1 MKVVNSRINKIVD
14 VMKDHNLNQII
25 VSDPESIFYLLERK
39 IFPLERVGVLL
50 IKSNGEVHAFMNR
63 ILIFKPVEGVVLHEH
78 DDGDN
83 VYAEIASYLEPGT
96 VGYDKNWNSGHT
108 ISVMKESK
116 NTTPE
121 IGSVVIDLARA
132 VKDEAEKKALR
143 EAGAIDDE
151 AVAYGI
157 ANISADLT
165 EIELSNKIEKFFVDH
180 GCDPTPYVQ
189 LVSYGE
195 TAADPHHWP
204 DETKLKEGDAVLF
217 DLFSRL
223 NNYWCDMTRT
233 VFYKS
238 VTDHQREVYEVVR
251 KAQQAAID
259 YVRPGIKMKE
269 VDAAARK
276 VIEDAGYG
284 EYFITRTG
292 HGIGMSEHELPFAA
306 PDSEI
311 IAEPGMC
318 FSIEPGIYIP
328 GDMGVRI
335 EDCVLVTE
343 DGCEVLTKYPKELQI
358 IE

>member
-1 MKVVNSRINKIVD
+1 MGNNRIQRIVEAMKNQ
-14 VMKDHNLNQII
+14 NLNQII
-25 VSDPESIFYLLERK
+25 VSDPESIFYLLERNV
-39 IFPLERVGVLL
+39 FPLERVGVLL

-63 ILIFKPVEGVVLHEH
+63 ILVFEPVEGVVLHEH

-96 VGYDKNWNSGHT
+96 LGYDKNWFAGHA

-121 IGSVVIDLARA
+121 IGSVVVDMVRA
-132 VKDEAEKKALR
+132 VKDEDEKNALR
-143 EAGAIDDE
+143 EVGALDDE

-157 ANISADLT
+157 ANISTDFT
-165 EIELSNKIEKFFVDH
+165 EVELSDMIEKFFVDH
-180 GCDPTPYVQ
+180 GCEPTPYVQ
-189 LVSYGE
+189 CVSYGV
-195 TAADPHHWP
+195 TAADPHHFP
-204 DETKLKEGDAVLF
+204 DKVELKEGDAVLF
-217 DLFSRL
+217 DLFSRK

-238 VTDHQREVYEVVR
+238 VSDHHREVYEVVR

-259 YVRPGIKMKE
+259 HVKPGIMMKE
-269 VDAAARK
+269 VDEAARK
-276 VIEDAGYG
+276 VITDAGYG

-292 HGIGMSEHELPFAA
+292 HGVGMGVHEIPFAA
-306 PDSEI
+306 PGNEM
-311 IAEPGMC
+311 IAEAGMC

-328 GDMGVRI
+328 GDIGVRI
-335 EDCVLVTE
+335 EDIVLVTE
-343 DGCEVLTKYPKELQI
+343 DGCELMTHYPKELQI